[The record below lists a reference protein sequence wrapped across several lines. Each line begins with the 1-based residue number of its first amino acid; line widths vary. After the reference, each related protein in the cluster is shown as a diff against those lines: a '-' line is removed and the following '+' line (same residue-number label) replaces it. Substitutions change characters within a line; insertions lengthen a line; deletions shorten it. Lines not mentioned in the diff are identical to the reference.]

1 METIKNTL
9 LALDELIGWIERV
22 EGLVDEV
29 DEYDYSDDMEPRLTP
44 SEWQAAQDLAAT
56 DTAVAQRVA
65 FLRRVPRSQVLLPDS
80 Y

>member
-9 LALDELIGWIERV
+9 LALDELIAWI
-22 EGLVDEV
+22 DES
-29 DEYDYSDDMEPRLTP
+29 DYSDDMEPRLTP

>member
-1 METIKNTL
+1 METTKNTL
-9 LALDELIGWIERV
+9 LALDELIAWI
-22 EGLVDEV
+22 DES
-29 DEYDYSDDMEPRLTP
+29 DYSDDMEPRLSP
-44 SEWQAAQDLAAT
+44 EEWQAAQDLAAT